1 MKKPRWNNAPYFV
14 GDHLLSFWTSRF
26 SEKRDLLIVM
36 GAGFDPRMNTMA
48 KIIKSAKG
56 DGKRDIKLI
65 EYRREASAVSPNSK
79 FTQEN
84 LKLLTALTKD
94 WGNVEKIPFYTLDVG
109 GNFIGDYEA
118 QKVGQQL
125 ISSLKNYSEVIVD
138 LGALPTYVAYPIIER
153 FIHAIDGG
161 LKVNLHISTGVAQ
174 ILDDKIQETP
184 QEVRYLAGF
193 QSNLENQGLGT
204 LPKIWVPVLGP
215 GREQALKLLYNFILP
230 RDICPVLPFPSQDP
244 RRPDNILAKYRE
256 LLFEAWEIQPG
267 SSDIFYASELGPLDV
282 YRRIVRLHNHYQK
295 VLEPLCEGMGST
307 RTVVSPLCSKLLSI
321 GVLLAAVDQKSHGMG
336 VAHAFGGG
344 HSALEDS
351 SFYSVSIENHISL
364 QQSVWITGE
373 PYL

>member
-1 MKKPRWNNAPYFV
+1 MKKPRWNHAPCFV
-14 GDHLLSFWTSRF
+14 GNELLEFWTSRLTQ
-26 SEKRDLLIVM
+26 KKDLLIIM
-36 GAGFDPRMNTMA
+36 GVGFDPRMNTIA
-48 KIIKSAKG
+48 KIIKSSRG

-65 EYRREASAVSPNSK
+65 EYRREASTVSHNIK

-84 LKLLTALTKD
+84 IKEFTSLTKD
-94 WGNVEKIPFYTLDVG
+94 WGVVETIPFFTLDAN

-118 QKVGQQL
+118 QKIGQQIIANL
-125 ISSLKNYSEVIVD
+125 EGYSEVIID

-153 FIHAIDGG
+153 LIHAVDGAA
-161 LKVNLHISTGVAQ
+161 KVNLHVSTGVAQ
-174 ILDDKIQETP
+174 VLDDKIQETP

-193 QSNLENQGLGT
+193 QSNLENKGLGT

-244 RRPDNILAKYRE
+244 RRPDNIVAKYRE

-267 SSDIFYASELGPLDV
+267 PSDIFYASELGPLDV

-321 GVLLAAVDQKSHGMG
+321 GVLLAAIDQKSHGLG

-344 HSALEDS
+344 HSALDDSTYYSISREDN
-351 SFYSVSIENHISL
+351 FAL
-364 QQSVWITGE
+364 QQSVWIAGE